1 MLETV
6 YILVHL
12 TTTMRRHQRPYFI
25 SDENTHSKMVKCL
38 THSVLISNS
47 VAYLQVLAIT
57 IPTLAWPFAPS
68 CIYHTNLRKQGIFM
82 FPLSR
87 WENQHLVPLP
97 FQRSPW
103 EKTAAEFSSGQPGSV
118 LSEAWQVQA
127 QGRCFCCVWGCSY
140 FPLFSNLLSALGVW
154 SHTGAKVRPLHWIV
168 ALLLE
173 RLVIKVMLP
182 YFLFPHAIVWLR
194 MAFLTM
200 FWQQPTPGPVPRRF
214 RFCLSS
220 GLLFKRVPSFSRP
233 FYPLPCTEVLL
244 LWTELMKRSDSG
256 QHSAPRTR
264 VSRDSQG
271 TTVTMHH
278 RALRRGPLKSSCIA
292 ELSLWLWNKN

>member
-1 MLETV
+1 
-6 YILVHL
+6 
-12 TTTMRRHQRPYFI
+12 
-25 SDENTHSKMVKCL
+25 
-38 THSVLISNS
+38 
-47 VAYLQVLAIT
+47 
-57 IPTLAWPFAPS
+57 
-68 CIYHTNLRKQGIFM
+68 
-82 FPLSR
+82 
-87 WENQHLVPLP
+87 
-97 FQRSPW
+97 
-103 EKTAAEFSSGQPGSV
+103 
-118 LSEAWQVQA
+118 
-127 QGRCFCCVWGCSY
+127 
-140 FPLFSNLLSALGVW
+140 
-154 SHTGAKVRPLHWIV
+154 
-168 ALLLE
+168 
-173 RLVIKVMLP
+173 MLP

-278 RALRRGPLKSSCIA
+278 RALRRGPARRQEKDQPHRAAKAHAPSPPLLGVLCGQVCFIFRVKPHSAIAPLPTSSC
-292 ELSLWLWNKN
+292 ERTG